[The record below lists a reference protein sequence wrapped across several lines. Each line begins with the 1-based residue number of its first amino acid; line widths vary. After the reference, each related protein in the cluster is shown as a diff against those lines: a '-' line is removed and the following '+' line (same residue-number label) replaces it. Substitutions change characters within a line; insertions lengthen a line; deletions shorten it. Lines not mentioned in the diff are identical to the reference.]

1 MKCVISFRNME
12 HTPSLDERIKD
23 KSNRLEKFLDNNA
36 ELSWTCWTEHNSQF
50 AELKINDGKRHFVA
64 KADSPDLYKSLDL
77 VIGKIENQ
85 IQHSH

>member
-12 HTPSLDERIKD
+12 HTPSIDERIKE
-23 KSNRLEKFLDNNA
+23 KSNKLQKFLNGNA
-36 ELSWTCWTEHNSQF
+36 ELNWTCWTEHNSQY
-50 AELKINDGKRHFVA
+50 AELKIHDGKKNYIA
-64 KADSPDLYKSLDL
+64 TADSPNLYKSLDL